1 MTIDFDTLFRRIG
14 NFLQTGDSI
23 GAALGT
29 ETPIDVDGS
38 LQGLGDEL
46 PTRYEAVRE
55 NVLRALESLQAAG
68 GSAVASLVD
77 APVRQLVL
85 LTISDDSPLASTED
99 LAIRELIRQMEAAGE
114 TLAASTVSSSLDYGS
129 ANIGTGKAV
138 ASTKRADGKVAQFIL
153 AEDILAQVTSLNSDG
168 TAVFSLFTEP
178 SVAPQMPTW
187 PKGSGV
193 DGSITSKRAS
203 SADNLLANGD
213 FETEDDNE
221 SNLPTGWLAPVATLG
236 TTLKLSSIEEQT
248 VAISGTP
255 TGGYYTLSW
264 VNGSGQTQTTAT
276 LSFDATASDVQTAL
290 QALTGLEG
298 ITVESTGTSPDFTH
312 TITFTGV
319 TNPAQLTSTS
329 ALTGGTPAINHATS
343 TAGSANVLRG
353 ARSVEFDSDGAELTT
368 LMFPVAIDP
377 STSYAV
383 NVFLKAD
390 VVPAAGILSIDLVN
404 GVGGSIISDDEGT
417 ANAYDVNAASAITTA
432 WQGFPGVFRTP
443 AVLPGQAFLRIRIST
458 AVTSGS
464 SIFLDEAYFGPID
477 ELYIDGPSLAI
488 FDGATDFELNDRI
501 TLTTANSRA
510 GDIHEWMGRIFSLR
524 ENRLIFPTTVA
535 GMETINDDWAA
546 GVLLTEEGETLLTE
560 ESEPLLLG

>member
-1 MTIDFDTLFRRIG
+1 MIDFDTLFRRIG
-14 NFLQTGDSI
+14 NFLQTGDAI

-55 NVLRALESLQAAG
+55 SVLRALESFQSAG

-77 APVRQLVL
+77 APVRQLVM
-85 LTISDDSPLASTED
+85 LTVSDDNPLASTED
-99 LAIRELIRQMEAAGE
+99 LAIRELIRQMEVAGE
-114 TLAASTVSSSLDYGS
+114 TLAASTVSSSLAYGS
-129 ANIGTGKAV
+129 ANIGTGKAI
-138 ASTKRADGKVAQFIL
+138 ASVKRADGKVAQFIV
-153 AEDILAQVTSLNSDG
+153 AEDLLLQVTSLNSDG
-168 TAVFSLFTEP
+168 TVVFSLFAEP

-187 PKGSGV
+187 PKGSGA
-193 DGSITSKRAS
+193 DGSITSKRAG
-203 SADNLLANGD
+203 SAHNLLANGD
-213 FETEDDNE
+213 FETEDDNDA
-221 SNLPTGWLAPVATLG
+221 NLPAGWLAPVATLG

-248 VAISGTP
+248 VEISGTP

-276 LSFDATASDVQTAL
+276 LAFGATASDVQTAL
-290 QALTGLEG
+290 QAIAGLEG
-298 ITVESTGTSPDFTH
+298 ITVESTGTSPNLTH

-329 ALTGGTPAINHATS
+329 ALTGGTPAINHAT
-343 TAGSANVLRG
+343 TVAGSANVLRG
-353 ARSVEFDSDGAELTT
+353 ARSIEFDSDGAQLTT
-368 LMFPVAIDP
+368 LMFPVTVDP
-377 STSYAV
+377 STSYAA

-404 GVGGSIISDDEGT
+404 GVGGSIIADDEST
-417 ANAYDVNAASAITTA
+417 ANAYDVNAASEITTA
-432 WQGFPGVFRTP
+432 WQGFSGVFRTP
-443 AVLPGQAFLRIRIST
+443 AVLPSQVFFRIRIST
-458 AVTSGS
+458 AVSSGS

-477 ELYIDGPSLAI
+477 ELYTDGPLLAI

-501 TLTTANSRA
+501 TLTTANNRA
-510 GDIHEWMGRIFSLR
+510 GDIHEWMDRIFSLR

-546 GVLLTEEGETLLTE
+546 GVLLLEDNATLLAEDST
-560 ESEPLLLG
+560 PILLS

>member
-1 MTIDFDTLFRRIG
+1 MIDFETLFRRIG

-29 ETPIDVDGS
+29 VTPTDVDGS

-46 PTRYEAVRE
+46 PASYEAVRE
-55 NVLRALESLQAAG
+55 TLLQALGSLQSAG
-68 GSAVASLVD
+68 GTAVASLVD
-77 APVRQLVL
+77 APVLQLVL
-85 LTISDDSPLASTED
+85 LTVSDDNPIASTQD
-99 LAIRELIRQMEAAGE
+99 LAIRELIRQMEIAGE
-114 TLAASTVSSSLDYGS
+114 TLAANTVTASLSYGS
-129 ANIGTGKAV
+129 SNIGTGKAV
-138 ASTKRADGKVAQFIL
+138 ASVKRADGKAAQFII
-153 AEDILAQVTSLNSDG
+153 AEDILAQVTSLNTDG
-168 TAVFSLFTEP
+168 TAQFDLLAEP

-187 PKGSGV
+187 PQGSGT
-193 DGSITSKRAS
+193 DGSITSKRAA

-221 SNLPTGWLAPVATLG
+221 DDLPAGWLAPVATLG
-236 TTLKLSSIEEQT
+236 TTLKLSAIEEQT

-264 VNGSGQTQTTAT
+264 TNAAGESQTTAT
-276 LSFDATASDVQTAL
+276 LAFDASASDVQTAL
-290 QALTGLEG
+290 QALAGLEG
-298 ITVESTGTSPDFTH
+298 VTVEATGTSPDLTH

-329 ALTGGTPAINHATS
+329 ALTGGTPAINHAT
-343 TAGSANVLRG
+343 TVAGSANVLRG

-368 LMFPVAIDP
+368 LMFPVAVDP

-390 VVPAAGILSIDLVN
+390 VVPAAGILSVDLVN
-404 GVGGSIISDDEGT
+404 GVGGSIITDDEST

-443 AVLPGQAFLRIRIST
+443 AVLPSQVYFRIRIST
-458 AVTSGS
+458 AVTVGS

-477 ELYIDGPSLAI
+477 ELYTDGALLAM
-488 FDGATDFELNDRI
+488 FDGETEFEIGDRVI
-501 TLTTANSRA
+501 LTLENNRA
-510 GDIHEWMGRIFSLR
+510 GDIHEWMDRIFALR
-524 ENRLIFPTTVA
+524 ENRLIFPTAAPGT
-535 GMETINDDWAA
+535 ETINDDWAA
-546 GVLLTEEGETLLTE
+546 GALLLEDGATLLTE
-560 ESEPLLLG
+560 DSTPILLG